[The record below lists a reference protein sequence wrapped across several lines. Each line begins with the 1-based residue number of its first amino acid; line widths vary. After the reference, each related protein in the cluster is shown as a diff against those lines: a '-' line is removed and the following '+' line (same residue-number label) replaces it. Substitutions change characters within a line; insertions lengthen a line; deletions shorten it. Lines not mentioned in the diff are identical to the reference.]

1 MEKEVYKFMK
11 KDFLT
16 DKTSVLTIKDL
27 SKINI
32 SLKNLYDICRS
43 FNTFL
48 LFEVNEIP
56 ESVNMYFKLKNIKI
70 DYSYGLDS
78 ILINNNYI
86 IVCTRV
92 GILNE
97 DDLEYIYNNE
107 EIFNYISNQLD
118 DLWIYGS
125 EIDVDLLIKE
135 LNSMFQIY
143 YEIFKIL

>member
-32 SLKNLYDICRS
+32 SLKDLYNICRS

-125 EIDVDLLIKE
+125 ESDVDLLIKE
-135 LNSMFQIY
+135 LNSIFQIY
-143 YEIFKIL
+143 YEIFKTS

>member
-97 DDLEYIYNNE
+97 DDLEYIYSNE

-125 EIDVDLLIKE
+125 ESDVDLLIKE
-135 LNSMFQIY
+135 LNSIFQIY
-143 YEIFKIL
+143 YEIFKTS